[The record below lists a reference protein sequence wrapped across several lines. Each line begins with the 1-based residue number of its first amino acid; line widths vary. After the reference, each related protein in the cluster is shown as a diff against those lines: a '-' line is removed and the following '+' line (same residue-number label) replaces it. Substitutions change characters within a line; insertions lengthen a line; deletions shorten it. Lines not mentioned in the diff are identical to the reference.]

1 MPEPV
6 AHTSLE
12 ALRTGDALVLRI
24 TGELD
29 LHAALHHGPRIDRAL
44 VARPSR
50 TVADL
55 RGLTFLDCSGLSLL
69 IRVRRQV
76 ARWGGEFTVYC
87 PNRNAL
93 RILRYV
99 DVGPPLDFVEQL
111 PEPSLS

>member
-1 MPEPV
+1 MPELIARP
-6 AHTSLE
+6 SLK
-12 ALRTGDALVLRI
+12 ALRTDDSLVLRI
-24 TGELD
+24 AGELD

-44 VARPSR
+44 VARPPR

-55 RGLTFLDCSGLSLL
+55 HGVTFLDCSGLSLL

-87 PNRNAL
+87 PNRKAL